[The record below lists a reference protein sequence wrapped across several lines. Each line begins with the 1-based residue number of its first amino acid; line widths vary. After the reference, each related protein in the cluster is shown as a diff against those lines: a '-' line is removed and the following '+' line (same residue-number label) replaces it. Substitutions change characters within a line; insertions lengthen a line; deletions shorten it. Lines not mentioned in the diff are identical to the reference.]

1 MMKKIA
7 KSERICLSLLV
18 LADVLALF
26 IPAMK
31 YPLAILACLALILG
45 FHHLGRAFQWATG
58 IFFLLGL
65 VLLTANH
72 FSCLKLTTG
81 VNSMTG
87 LIVLLIIMQL
97 FTVPIKI
104 GGYQA
109 SIINLVNNKLPTNKK
124 LFVFTMLITFLL
136 SSILSMGTVPIVYS
150 VLGPTL
156 QKRLGSNYHHFSSVA
171 ISRAF
176 TLGTLWAPGAATIF
190 LISSITKVPLQ
201 KLFLPSFSL
210 GVLGLLLAYLVA
222 RRQPFLTG
230 STVKAKKASTS
241 SRKDLGKV
249 LQILLAILILLAIAF
264 TLISLHVGETM
275 SDVALAGLIVVL
287 AWTGLLQHNSKAHQ
301 QTEKAFQDYYHT
313 GIINGGSLAPFFV
326 AIGLFS
332 SAFEYS
338 SLSAAVA
345 KGISPGMTALSWGA
359 LVLIP
364 ILVVL
369 LSLIGIHPLASVTL
383 LGQIMVGIHL
393 PFSILAVALALNIG
407 SVLAYMGSPFAGIV
421 VVLAN
426 IIHEKT
432 TTVALKWNG
441 KYCCWLLV
449 LSLIFIFVYTRY
461 LIPDIYKINFLFK
474 SVLNLQRSTSR
485 LFVLSKFVQKASKK
499 AIF

>member
-1 MMKKIA
+1 MRKQIA
-7 KSERICLSLLV
+7 GSERICLCLLI

-26 IPAMK
+26 IPTMK

-45 FHHLGRAFQWATG
+45 FHHLGLAFKWATG

-65 VLLTANH
+65 ILLRASH
-72 FSCLKLTTG
+72 FSWLKLTTG

-156 QKRLGSNYHHFSSVA
+156 QKRLGTNYHRFSSVA

-201 KLFLPSFSL
+201 KLFIPSFVL

-222 RRQPFLTG
+222 CRQPFLTTDPG
-230 STVKAKKASTS
+230 NSASAKRTSPS
-241 SRKDLGKV
+241 SRKVLWKV
-249 LQILLAILILLAIAF
+249 LQIFLAILILLAMAF
-264 TLISLHVGETM
+264 TLISLHIGETM

-287 AWTGLLQHNSKAHQ
+287 AWTGFLQHNVSAHQ
-301 QTEKAFQDYYHT
+301 QTGAAFKNYYQT

-332 SAFEYS
+332 NAFEHS
-338 SLSAAVA
+338 SLSTTVA
-345 KGISPGMTALSWGA
+345 KGISPGMTALSWGS

-383 LGQIMVGIHL
+383 LGQIMAGIHL

-407 SVLAYMGSPFAGIV
+407 SVLAYMGSPFAGII

-432 TTVALKWNG
+432 TTVALKWNW
-441 KYCCWLLV
+441 KYCCYLLI

-461 LIPDIYKINFLFK
+461 L
-474 SVLNLQRSTSR
+474 
-485 LFVLSKFVQKASKK
+485 
-499 AIF
+499 